1 MGRFGT
7 EIKFAANVTIEYYLF
22 NLLAISSKVLFNVL

>member
-1 MGRFGT
+1 MFMERFGT

-22 NLLAISSKVLFNVL
+22 NLLAISSRVLL